1 MTEQTD
7 DLRDGS
13 TEDEGP
19 GTQPAEVVYD
29 SAPTITSMASRG
41 PNRRIAP
48 PR

>member
-19 GTQPAEVVYD
+19 GTQPAEMVYD
-29 SAPTITSMASRG
+29 SAPPMRPMCAR
-41 PNRRIAP
+41 PK
-48 PR
+48 